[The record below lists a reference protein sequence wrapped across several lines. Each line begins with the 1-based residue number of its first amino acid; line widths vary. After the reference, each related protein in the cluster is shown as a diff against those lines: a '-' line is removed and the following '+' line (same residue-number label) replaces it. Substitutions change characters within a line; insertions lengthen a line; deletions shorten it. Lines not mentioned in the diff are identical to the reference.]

1 MATHSIDIPG
11 LLRNS
16 LSVGVSIPDALSE
29 LIDNSL
35 SAGSSEVR
43 LNLNLSNHTL
53 IASDNGHG
61 MNQDKLEQ
69 SCCLHSRTASSSE
82 HHGRFGFG
90 SKQAEIILTNLDGPV
105 TKLSSVDGNVIS
117 QITVNYPKILHTGV
131 YYPQAGGIERDSH
144 YIWEQHAINA
154 LGSGTIS
161 CITLSSA
168 TRCTLSELIMNP
180 TVSGLRFKFATTYR
194 NALTNGVKIY
204 IQMGDIQHQLHPI
217 DRMCSSLRDA
227 SLPPTVHFKHDTYQ
241 IVILKNE
248 STSEIVAHVVCPNR
262 TRICLDKS
270 HNKFVHISEECT
282 GSLEHIGDTKCSL
295 AYSTDWNHLQK
306 DGLEKNGITPL
317 TKGQTGIQTFRNQT
331 NGTELVRNGKIIK
344 HFSTKE
350 KKSGDHDLGVLIAQT
365 RSRIEF
371 VASEQMDEVF
381 NVQVNKSQVNED
393 LIHSNVWKTIEQIRK
408 TFVTECHK
416 MMKPHK
422 DDVSESEADS
432 ESVPSPHHS
441 PSLSPSLSPSIR
453 TRSLARPIPTKSKCQ
468 NIVVLTPSLRAHSQS
483 IVKSE
488 TSDSASESGSDNQSM
503 YEEEEG
509 AADMRDIVPD
519 SVREVGPSVHQR
531 ITRAKGEIIIDHWRN
546 SGEHQ
551 ATFDKNLDDMIKS
564 YQDKCAPDQIQDM
577 LTELNPSIKC
587 NILLVLIKKR
597 HRLPEDDMWKGIEL
611 LRAYRDAFGTNAIA
625 GL

>member
-105 TKLSSVDGNVIS
+105 TKLSSVDGNGIS

-168 TRCTLSELIMNP
+168 TRCALSELIMNP

-227 SLPPTVHFKHDTYQ
+227 SLPPTVHFKHETYQ

-282 GSLEHIGDTKCSL
+282 GSLEHIGDTNCSL

-393 LIHSNVWKTIEQIRK
+393 LIHSNIWKTIEQIRK

-416 MMKPHK
+416 IMKPHK
-422 DDVSESEADS
+422 DVSESEADS

-453 TRSLARPIPTKSKCQ
+453 TLARPVPTKS
-468 NIVVLTPSLRAHSQS
+468 IVVLTAPSLRAHSQS
-483 IVKSE
+483 IAKSETSE

-551 ATFDKNLDDMIKS
+551 ATFDKTLDDMIKS

-577 LTELNPSIKC
+577 LAELNPSIKC

>member
-154 LGSGTIS
+154 LGSGTIY

-204 IQMGDIQHQLHPI
+204 IQMGDIQHQ
-217 DRMCSSLRDA
+217 
-227 SLPPTVHFKHDTYQ
+227 
-241 IVILKNE
+241 
-248 STSEIVAHVVCPNR
+248 
-262 TRICLDKS
+262 
-270 HNKFVHISEECT
+270 
-282 GSLEHIGDTKCSL
+282 
-295 AYSTDWNHLQK
+295 
-306 DGLEKNGITPL
+306 
-317 TKGQTGIQTFRNQT
+317 
-331 NGTELVRNGKIIK
+331 
-344 HFSTKE
+344 
-350 KKSGDHDLGVLIAQT
+350 SGYI
-365 RSRIEF
+365 
-371 VASEQMDEVF
+371 
-381 NVQVNKSQVNED
+381 
-393 LIHSNVWKTIEQIRK
+393 
-408 TFVTECHK
+408 
-416 MMKPHK
+416 
-422 DDVSESEADS
+422 
-432 ESVPSPHHS
+432 
-441 PSLSPSLSPSIR
+441 
-453 TRSLARPIPTKSKCQ
+453 
-468 NIVVLTPSLRAHSQS
+468 
-483 IVKSE
+483 
-488 TSDSASESGSDNQSM
+488 
-503 YEEEEG
+503 
-509 AADMRDIVPD
+509 
-519 SVREVGPSVHQR
+519 
-531 ITRAKGEIIIDHWRN
+531 
-546 SGEHQ
+546 
-551 ATFDKNLDDMIKS
+551 
-564 YQDKCAPDQIQDM
+564 
-577 LTELNPSIKC
+577 
-587 NILLVLIKKR
+587 
-597 HRLPEDDMWKGIEL
+597 
-611 LRAYRDAFGTNAIA
+611 
-625 GL
+625 